1 MQMATKDA
9 VAQEIIAHE
18 GIYKA
23 AKLLDQF
30 CDGLQAL
37 RLLSLM
43 RAFPVVFA
51 PLFTFTG
58 EIDVAEVVDGL
69 YVGDEVFLTPDNEV
83 IMEYLR
89 KFILQSDKKG
99 ETVAFF
105 ISWVSNISST
115 ELERFLMYATGKK
128 TVSKIQIDFL
138 IAISA
143 HTCANLI
150 VFPQGNSFKSWK
162 RQKRGTNNC
171 AICDRTHPRF
181 QL

>member
-1 MQMATKDA
+1 M
-9 VAQEIIAHE
+9 

-83 IMEYLR
+83 MMEYLR

-99 ETVAFF
+99 ETVAFL

-115 ELERFLMYATGKK
+115 ELERFLLYATGKK
-128 TVSKIQIDFL
+128 TVSKIQIDYA
-138 IAISA
+138 IAA

-150 VFPQGNSFKSWK
+150 VFPQGNSFKSFEDFCTSLK
-162 RQKRGTNNC
+162 AVMSDFYVMLSFSECVVRVL
-171 AICDRTHPRF
+171 PRAG
-181 QL
+181 L

>member
-1 MQMATKDA
+1 MHFLIAHTCGLFILMQMATKDA

-30 CDGLQAL
+30 CDG
-37 RLLSLM
+37 LLSLM

-83 IMEYLR
+83 MMEYLR

-99 ETVAFF
+99 ETVAFL

-115 ELERFLMYATGKK
+115 ELERFLLYATGKK

-138 IAISA
+138 IENYVREA
-143 HTCANLI
+143 L
-150 VFPQGNSFKSWK
+150 
-162 RQKRGTNNC
+162 
-171 AICDRTHPRF
+171 
-181 QL
+181 